1 MIESVTSVTSTERQ
15 RKDTIVLHIR
25 TSIEY
30 RDGSAAIAP
39 IVAVDGPVGEFSSA
53 RERLAVER
61 AIDDVLAD
69 SFPASDPPSWN
80 PGVARPDPGISAF
93 GHEVA
98 LVATSAADAG
108 RARSVDVSRPM
119 STGRTLLQ
127 GLVSLAGAAG
137 IALLVP
143 FAILLVGLPVVLAVR
158 GVLEVISW
166 LFGVALQWQ
175 GAL

>member
-1 MIESVTSVTSTERQ
+1 M
-15 RKDTIVLHIR
+15 LHTR

-39 IVAVDGPVGEFSSA
+39 IIVGVDGSVDELSGA
-53 RERLAVER
+53 RQRLAVER
-61 AIDDVLAD
+61 RIDDVLAD

-80 PGVARPDPGISAF
+80 PGVARPNPVVSPF

-98 LVATSAADAG
+98 LAAASTADTG
-108 RARSVDVSRPM
+108 RANSGVDVSRPM
-119 STGRTLLQ
+119 SAARRFLQ

-143 FAILLVGLPVVLAVR
+143 FAIVLVGLSVVLAVR
-158 GVLEVISW
+158 GVRSVGSSASPCSSRA
-166 LFGVALQWQ
+166 AL
-175 GAL
+175 

>member
-1 MIESVTSVTSTERQ
+1 M
-15 RKDTIVLHIR
+15 LHTR

-39 IVAVDGPVGEFSSA
+39 IIVVDEPAGEFSSA

-80 PGVARPDPGISAF
+80 PGVARLDPPVSAF
-93 GHEVA
+93 GHGVA
-98 LVATSAADAG
+98 LVAASTADAA
-108 RARSVDVSRPM
+108 RADRGVDVSIPM
-119 STGRTLLQ
+119 SAERPFLQ

-143 FAILLVGLPVVLAVR
+143 LAILLVGLPVVLAVR
-158 GVLEVISW
+158 GVLEVIGW
-166 LFGVALQWQ
+166 LFGVAVQ
-175 GAL
+175 

>member
-1 MIESVTSVTSTERQ
+1 M
-15 RKDTIVLHIR
+15 LHTR

-39 IVAVDGPVGEFSSA
+39 IIVGVGGPVGELSGA

-80 PGVARPDPGISAF
+80 PGVARLDPVVRAV
-93 GHEVA
+93 GHDVA
-98 LVATSAADAG
+98 IVAGSTADAG
-108 RARSVDVSRPM
+108 RADRGVDVSRPM
-119 STGRTLLQ
+119 SAERTFLQ

-143 FAILLVGLPVVLAVR
+143 VAILLVGLPVVFAVR

-166 LFGVALQWQ
+166 LFGVALQ
-175 GAL
+175 

>member
-1 MIESVTSVTSTERQ
+1 
-15 RKDTIVLHIR
+15 VLHTR

-39 IVAVDGPVGEFSSA
+39 IIVGVGGPVGEFSTA
-53 RERLAVER
+53 PQRLAVER

-80 PGVARPDPGISAF
+80 PGVARPDPVVGAV

-98 LVATSAADAG
+98 IVAASTAGAG
-108 RARSVDVSRPM
+108 RADRGVDVSILMSAERPF
-119 STGRTLLQ
+119 LQ

-158 GVLEVISW
+158 GVLEVIGW
-166 LFGVALQWQ
+166 LFGVAVQ
-175 GAL
+175 

>member
-1 MIESVTSVTSTERQ
+1 M
-15 RKDTIVLHIR
+15 LHTR

-39 IVAVDGPVGEFSSA
+39 IIVGVHAPVDGHRGA
-53 RERLAVER
+53 RQRLAVER
-61 AIDDVLAD
+61 RIDDVLAD

-80 PGVARPDPGISAF
+80 PGVARPDPVVSPF

-98 LVATSAADAG
+98 LAAASTADTG
-108 RARSVDVSRPM
+108 RASRGVDVSR
-119 STGRTLLQ
+119 SAERTFVQ
-127 GLVSLAGAAG
+127 GLVSFAGASG

-158 GVLEVISW
+158 GVLEVIGW
-166 LFGVALQWQ
+166 LFGVAVQ
-175 GAL
+175 